1 MSGHLNIDSIAFES
15 FLSRYGTSHKTFDGK
30 SCLKMT
36 NKKYLKEV
44 LRNLTP
50 LLKISKSKRSAIIPL
65 LSDELKN
72 RENEIRIFARPT
84 SSLLRKRK
92 ILANEQTGGGIFTIL
107 ASTIIPAIIAALSK

>member
-1 MSGHLNIDSIAFES
+1 
-15 FLSRYGTSHKTFDGK
+15 
-30 SCLKMT
+30 MT

-50 LLKISKSKRSAIIPL
+50 LLKIPKSKRSAIIPL
-65 LSDELKN
+65 LSDDCIHKICESCQNLLKN
-72 RENEIRIFARPT
+72 TYGFDGKKLRKVRNKFKTRENEIRIFARPT